1 MKKKIIILILIA
13 LTITININNNLM
25 NKKEIKNAE
34 TQNKNNNIQN
44 KLNSNLAMMLET
56 STGSGKYEKTT
67 LTSWPTDNYLFNSTL
82 SGCENG
88 GKITYDDEKNKVILN
103 GNISDKCYVYYDKY
117 VLPKITSITTSNITP
132 TSIYVTLKT
141 QKGTNTTTKYY
152 YSISTNNNDT
162 SFIESTSSTYNFTN
176 LQPQTTYYI
185 KAYLK
190 DSNNKNQK

>member
-103 GNISDKCYVYYDKY
+103 GNISDKCYVYFDKY